1 MNRLLPAAALLALGF
16 AACVRPAAAADC
28 SSAIAHFQAMLD
40 RDVQMGL
47 LSPKVHDTA
56 TGELKADAATCN
68 AGDNGRALSE
78 LESIKHR
85 HGYH

>member
-1 MNRLLPAAALLALGF
+1 MTRLAPIVAAGLMLGLSAL
-16 AACVRPAAAADC
+16 PAAAADC
-28 SSAIAHFQAMLD
+28 SNAIAKFQAMLD

-56 TGELKADAATCN
+56 TAELKDDAATCQSGN
-68 AGDNGRALSE
+68 NGAAIAD
-78 LESIKHR
+78 LEAIKHR

>member
-1 MNRLLPAAALLALGF
+1 MIRFLPAATLLLAFGLFGP
-16 AACVRPAAAADC
+16 PAAAADC
-28 SSAIAHFQAMLD
+28 STAIAKVQAMMD

-47 LSPKVHDTA
+47 LSPKVHDVA
-56 TGELKADAATCN
+56 TGELKADAATCQE
-68 AGDNGRALSE
+68 GENGRALSE